1 MKTTKILPT
10 LVTAIAL
17 PVAVFA
23 QTDAYN
29 TTGSPA
35 SGAWGPSTGTYEI
48 TLGGNGVSDKDADD
62 SAGGLSGSFGYF
74 FNETLEGVVRQ
85 SINYA
90 NPDVGGAAWNGSTF
104 LALDQHF
111 SARGALRPFFG
122 VNLGRIYGDT
132 ISDTW
137 AAGLEGGAQYYV
149 QPRTF
154 IMAMVQ
160 YAWYFDKRDN
170 IDDTFSQG
178 QFLWNVGVGFNF

>member
-1 MKTTKILPT
+1 M
-10 LVTAIAL
+10 
-17 PVAVFA
+17 
-23 QTDAYN
+23 
-29 TTGSPA
+29 
-35 SGAWGPSTGTYEI
+35 
-48 TLGGNGVSDKDADD
+48 
-62 SAGGLSGSFGYF
+62 
-74 FNETLEGVVRQ
+74 
-85 SINYA
+85 
-90 NPDVGGAAWNGSTF
+90 
-104 LALDQHF
+104 
-111 SARGALRPFFG
+111 RPFFG

-137 AAGLEGGAQYYV
+137 AAGLEGGAKYYV